1 MPLDALQ
8 FIVYSRRKGLYVPIN
23 HTTVV
28 AILLFSLIFFF
39 LSRPLGR
46 NRLGRQEEVV
56 FPAYLVPLPLGLG
69 QSQDNIETTI

>member
-39 LSRPLGR
+39 PFKTPGEKQAWEMLG
-46 NRLGRQEEVV
+46 
-56 FPAYLVPLPLGLG
+56 GLKRRTNG
-69 QSQDNIETTI
+69 D